1 MCYVFDA
8 YYIDSAM
15 ERFMIDGTPI
25 FLLFS
30 NGREKDRLMGDSDR
44 EIPEECIRDSVATK

>member
-1 MCYVFDA
+1 
-8 YYIDSAM
+8 
-15 ERFMIDGTPI
+15 MIDGTPI